1 MGYFSSMKKRLLF
14 ETIKKHL
21 KKKQISLIIGARQT
35 GKTTLMQQLQY
46 QVNQENLPSF
56 FLTLEDP
63 KILSILNEHP
73 GNLLQVL
80 PPLNDKIKTY
90 IFIDEIQY
98 LKDPSNFLKYH
109 YDTSTNKIKFI
120 VSGSSSFYI
129 DTKFKDS
136 LAGRKRIFKLPTL
149 SFEEFLIFKDKAE
162 LSSLLYRNTIPH
174 IYKNELS
181 NLQNEYMIYGG
192 YPDVVLEPDYKEKQL
207 FLAEIAESYVKKDA
221 VEAGLKH
228 PDAYLNILSFL
239 SEITGSLLNN
249 NSIAANFKLNSLIIE
264 SYIRLMKK
272 SFHITTVKPF
282 YRNMTKELRKM
293 PKVFFSDLGLR
304 NHFINNFENVL
315 LRDDKGALFEN
326 FVFRLFY
333 DKIRED
339 GIKFW
344 RTQKQQEID
353 FIINSNKAFEVKFSA
368 SSYKQSK
375 YTTFKKSYPDIPL
388 QLIHYEN
395 VLQTD
400 YDI

>member
-1 MGYFSSMKKRLLF
+1 MRKRFLF
-14 ETIKKHL
+14 TQIKNHL
-21 KKKQISLIIGARQT
+21 EKKQISLIIGARQT

-46 QVNQENLPSF
+46 EVNQKNNPSF

-63 KILSILNEHP
+63 KLLSLLNEHP
-73 GNLLQVL
+73 ANLKQVL

-90 IFIDEIQY
+90 IFMDEIQY
-98 LKDPSNFLKYH
+98 LKNPSNFLKYH
-109 YDTSTNKIKFI
+109 YDTGADKVKFI

-129 DTKFKDS
+129 DSKFKDS

-149 SFEEFLIFKDKAE
+149 SFEEFLLFKDKIE
-162 LSSLLYRNTIPH
+162 LSSFLFGNTIPQ

-207 FLAEIAESYVKKDA
+207 FLTEIAESYVKKDA

-239 SEITGSLLNN
+239 AEITGSLLNSN
-249 NSIAANFKLNSLIIE
+249 TIAANFRLNALTIE
-264 SYIRLMKK
+264 SYVRLMKK
-272 SFHITTVKPF
+272 SFHIIIIKPF

-293 PKVFFSDLGLR
+293 PKVFFADLGLR
-304 NHFINNFENVL
+304 NYFINNFEPL
-315 LRDDKGALFEN
+315 MLRKDKGALFEN

-333 DKIRED
+333 DKNRED
-339 GIKFW
+339 EIKYW

-353 FIINSNKAFEVKFSA
+353 FIINTKKAFEVKFTASA
-368 SSYKQSK
+368 FKPSK
-375 YTTFKKSYPDIPL
+375 YASFRKSYPDIPL
-388 QLIHYEN
+388 QLIHYGN

-400 YDI
+400 YNI

>member
-1 MGYFSSMKKRLLF
+1 MGYSFSMKKRLLF
-14 ETIKKHL
+14 TQIKKHL
-21 KKKQISLIIGARQT
+21 EKKQISLIIGARQT
-35 GKTTLMQQLQY
+35 GKTTLMQQLQHEI
-46 QVNQENLPSF
+46 NQKNNPSF

-63 KILSILNEHP
+63 KLLSILNEHP
-73 GNLLQVL
+73 ANLKQVL
-80 PPLNDKIKTY
+80 PPLNDKVKTY
-90 IFIDEIQY
+90 LFIDEIQY

-109 YDTSTNKIKFI
+109 YDLSVDKVKFI

-149 SFEEFLIFKDKAE
+149 SFEEFLIFKDKIE
-162 LSSLLYRNTIPH
+162 LSSFLFGKTIPQ
-174 IYKNELS
+174 IYKNELF

-207 FLAEIAESYVKKDA
+207 FLTEIAESYVKKDA

-239 SEITGSLLNN
+239 SEITGSLLNV
-249 NSIAANFKLNSLIIE
+249 NSIAANFRLNALTIE
-264 SYIRLMKK
+264 AYIRLMKK
-272 SFHITTVKPF
+272 SFHIVTIKPF
-282 YRNMTKELRKM
+282 FRNMAKELRKM

-304 NHFINNFENVL
+304 NHFINNFEPL
-315 LRDDKGALFEN
+315 ILREDKGALFEN

-339 GIKFW
+339 RIQYW
-344 RTQKQQEID
+344 RTQKQQEVD
-353 FIINSNKAFEVKFSA
+353 FIINAKKAFEVKFSVSA
-368 SSYKQSK
+368 YRPSK
-375 YTTFKKSYPDIPL
+375 YAAFKKLYPDVPL
-388 QLIHYEN
+388 QLIHYKN

-400 YDI
+400 YNF